1 MVSEANP
8 MQIEPIGIL
17 RTCFGEK
24 FAVPR
29 QPGLCPS
36 AWGVLEFLPEYRS
49 PEAVRGLEGFS
60 HVWLIFGFHMTE
72 GEGWH
77 PTVRPPRLGGNE
89 RVGVFASRS
98 TFRPNG
104 LGLSLVKLDQITW
117 QSEKGMEPPA
127 LHLSGVDL
135 VDGTPIY
142 DVKPYLPFAESLPE
156 AVGGYANEPI
166 QRLEVIVD
174 ETARENFLKL
184 PERAQRVI
192 LEALSLD
199 PRPAASPKEEGKV
212 YGSLLCG
219 KNVMFGF
226 ADGVCRITG
235 LE

>member
-1 MVSEANP
+1 M
-8 MQIEPIGIL
+8 
-17 RTCFGEK
+17 
-24 FAVPR
+24 
-29 QPGLCPS
+29 
-36 AWGVLEFLPEYRS
+36 
-49 PEAVRGLEGFS
+49 
-60 HVWLIFGFHMTE
+60 
-72 GEGWH
+72 
-77 PTVRPPRLGGNE
+77 
-89 RVGVFASRS
+89 
-98 TFRPNG
+98 
-104 LGLSLVKLDQITW
+104 KLDQITW

-212 YGSLLCG
+212 YGALLCG